1 MNNQS
6 GQDKKPEISVIMPVY
21 NTEEYVWE
29 AIESILQQ
37 SFSNF
42 EFIIVDDA
50 SIDSSYQICEAYAK
64 KDMRI
69 RLYRNEK
76 NMWISYTRNRLI
88 ELSRTNYIA
97 SQDSDDISIKTRLE
111 LSYDFLKNNA
121 NYAVVS
127 WNNLII
133 NDESNII
140 WKREYSNDIRK
151 NILKKSP
158 ISQPASMFR
167 KDIFFEVGWY
177 DKNLNYG
184 EDYDLWLKI
193 FSKGYR
199 IKNIQTDFIKY
210 RIRAGQTKSE
220 KIKETLIN
228 TLYIQKRAIY
238 EYSLKPK
245 TSDKI
250 YYFLEK
256 VLLFFPK
263 GVILWLFKRNNYS
276 RYEN

>member
-210 RIRAGQTKSE
+210 RIRTGQTKSE